1 MNLGGKKKDSP
12 DVNLTPL
19 IDVVFLLLI
28 FFMVST
34 TFKKDTEIKVDLPE
48 ASSKAV
54 NKKEEV
60 FEIVVDARGR
70 YFLNNKEQLVNQK
83 IKTMKQ
89 ILLKHMGEDSTQPLI
104 IRADSKAPHG
114 SVVLIMDA
122 ARQLGI
128 VNLSIA
134 TTQPQEEQ

>member
-1 MNLGGKKKDSP
+1 MNLGSKKKESP

-34 TFKKDTEIKVDLPE
+34 TFKKDTAIKVDLPE
-48 ASSKAV
+48 ASSKQIKQ
-54 NKKEEV
+54 KKKA
-60 FEIVVDARGR
+60 FEIVVDAKGR

-83 IKTMKQ
+83 IKTMMQ
-89 ILLKHMGEDSTQPLI
+89 ILSKNLGKDSKKPLI
-104 IRADSKAPHG
+104 IRADSNAPHG
-114 SVVLIMDA
+114 AVVLIMDA

-134 TTQPQEEQ
+134 TTPSKAKE

>member
-1 MNLGGKKKDSP
+1 MNLGGKPKDEP

-48 ASSKAV
+48 ASAEPI
-54 NKKEEV
+54 KKNRKV
-60 FEIVVDARGR
+60 FEIIIDARGR
-70 YFLNNKEQLVNQK
+70 YFVNKKELVSNK

-89 ILLKHMGEDSTQPLI
+89 VLLKNMGKDSKKPLI
-104 IRADSKAPHG
+104 IRADYKAPHG
-114 SVVLIMDA
+114 SVVMVMDA

-128 VNLSIA
+128 VKLSIA
-134 TTQPQEEQ
+134 TSQPKEEK

>member
-1 MNLGGKKKDSP
+1 MNLGGKKKESP

-54 NKKEEV
+54 RQKEKV
-60 FEIVVDARGR
+60 FEIVVDAKGR

-89 ILLKHMGEDSTQPLI
+89 ILLKHLGKDSKKPLI
-104 IRADSKAPHG
+104 IRADSQAPHG
-114 SVVLIMDA
+114 AVVMIMDA
-122 ARQLGI
+122 ARHLGI
-128 VNLSIA
+128 INLSIA
-134 TTQPQEEQ
+134 TTQSKEEE

>member
-1 MNLGGKKKDSP
+1 MNLRGAKKESP

-48 ASSKAV
+48 ASSEV
-54 NKKEEV
+54 VSKEKEV
-60 FEIVVDARGR
+60 FEIVVDSKGR
-70 YFLNNKEQLVNQK
+70 YFLNNKEQVVNEK

-89 ILLKHMGEDSTQPLI
+89 ILLQHVGKDSDTPLV

-114 SVVLIMDA
+114 AVVLIMDA

-134 TTQPQEEQ
+134 TIQPKQE

>member
-1 MNLGGKKKDSP
+1 MNIGGKKKESP

-48 ASSKAV
+48 ASAKAV
-54 NKKEEV
+54 KHDKKV
-60 FEIVVDARGR
+60 FEIVVDAKGR
-70 YFLNNKEQLVNQK
+70 YYLNNKEQLVNQQ
-83 IKTMKQ
+83 IRTMKQ
-89 ILLKHMGEDSTQPLI
+89 ILLKHLGKNSEKPLI
-104 IRADSKAPHG
+104 IRADSKTPHG
-114 SVVLIMDA
+114 AVVLVMDA

-128 VNLSIA
+128 LNLSIA
-134 TTQPQEEQ
+134 TTQAKQE

>member
-1 MNLGGKKKDSP
+1 MNLGGKRKESP

-34 TFKKDTEIKVDLPE
+34 TFKKDAEIKIDLPE
-48 ASSKAV
+48 ASAKAV
-54 NKKEEV
+54 ETKEKV
-60 FEIVVDARGR
+60 VEIVIDREGN
-70 YFLNNKEQLVNQK
+70 YFLGNKQLVNQK
-83 IKTMKQ
+83 LQTMKQ
-89 ILLKHMGEDSTQPLI
+89 VLSKQFGNQSDKPLI

-114 SVVLIMDA
+114 AVVMVMDA

-128 VNLSIA
+128 LNLSIA
-134 TTQPQEEQ
+134 TSEQTN

>member
-1 MNLGGKKKDSP
+1 VNIGGKKKESP

-34 TFKKDTEIKVDLPE
+34 TFKKDTAIKVDLPE
-48 ASSKAV
+48 SSAKTV
-54 NKKEEV
+54 KQKNKI
-60 FEIVVDARGR
+60 FEIVVDSKGR
-70 YFLNNKEQLVNQK
+70 YYLNNREQLVNQE

-89 ILLKHMGEDSTQPLI
+89 ILSKHLGKNSEKPLI

-114 SVVLIMDA
+114 SVVLVMDA

-128 VNLSIA
+128 LNLSIA
-134 TTQPQEEQ
+134 TTQTKQE